1 MERKVSKF
9 SFKWF
14 VPFTVYSISNR
25 NLCFLMNKDGT
36 QIKTKCNVSFLK
48 SFLDSDETKDVNDEN
63 PPSSAIDKNHMI
75 LKKLIAQV

>member
-1 MERKVSKF
+1 
-9 SFKWF
+9 
-14 VPFTVYSISNR
+14 
-25 NLCFLMNKDGT
+25 MNKDGT